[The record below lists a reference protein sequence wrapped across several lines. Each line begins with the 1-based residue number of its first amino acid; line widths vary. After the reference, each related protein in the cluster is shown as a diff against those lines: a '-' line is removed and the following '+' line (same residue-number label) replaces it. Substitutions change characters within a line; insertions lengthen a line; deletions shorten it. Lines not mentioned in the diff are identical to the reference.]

1 MSSFFI
7 TFKSKSNKNEKKIKK
22 SQAQAVIPAEKRPHT
37 HGPTRPGPFFSFHV
51 VSPFFFLKKKIKING
66 K

>member
-7 TFKSKSNKNEKKIKK
+7 TFKSKSNKNKKKKK
-22 SQAQAVIPAEKRPHT
+22 SQAQAAIPAEKRPHK

-51 VSPFFFLKKKIKING
+51 VSPFFFKKNNKNK
-66 K
+66 

>member
-51 VSPFFFLKKKIKING
+51 VSPLFF
-66 K
+66 